1 VTTVEGGTVRV
12 VLADDHPMY
21 RYGVAA
27 VLTDVPGVALVGQAD
42 SGAGLLALVA
52 EVRPDVVIT
61 DMRMPDLSG
70 IEVTRSLLA
79 DQPDLPVLV
88 LTMHDDD
95 ESVYGAMRAG
105 AQGYIAKQ
113 EAAEKLL
120 TVIQQ
125 ILAGKTYFSSEAQER
140 ATRMPVESGT
150 DGAPTLS
157 DLSDRELQV
166 FQMIGDG
173 KSTRQIA
180 KDLNLSIKTIESYRA
195 HIKDK
200 LNLESGYALVQSA
213 IYWNHFHPK
222 A

>member
-1 VTTVEGGTVRV
+1 MSITKILIV
-12 VLADDHPMY
+12 DDHPIFRHGLVRLLNEQPHLKVCAEAADATAALTAARQFKPRLAIVDIALPRTNGIDLTRALRQEFPQLSILILSMY
-21 RYGVAA
+21 KD
-27 VLTDVPGVALVGQAD
+27 VLY
-42 SGAGLLALVA
+42 A
-52 EVRPDVVIT
+52 ER
-61 DMRMPDLSG
+61 
-70 IEVTRSLLA
+70 
-79 DQPDLPVLV
+79 
-88 LTMHDDD
+88 
-95 ESVYGAMRAG
+95 AMRAG
-105 AQGYIAKQ
+105 AQGYVAKQ

-125 ILAGKTYFSSEAQER
+125 ILAGKTYFSDEAQER
-140 ATRMPVESGT
+140 ATRTPMESSGDGT
-150 DGAPTLS
+150 PTLS

-166 FQMIGDG
+166 FQLIGDG